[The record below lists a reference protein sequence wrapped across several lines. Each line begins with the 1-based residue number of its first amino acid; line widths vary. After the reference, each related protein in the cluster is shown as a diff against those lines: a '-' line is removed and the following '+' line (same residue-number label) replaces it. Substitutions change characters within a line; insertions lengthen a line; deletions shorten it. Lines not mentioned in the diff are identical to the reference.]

1 VCCPYP
7 CVCLFFLF
15 FFHALTASVSC
26 ISPLHTTLTAQAAL
40 RKLIPLADRVLVK
53 RVEVAAKVRLT
64 VKRKAIY
71 PEVCRPFLPPPP
83 FLWARPRHS
92 TRASPHHPPCCFS
105 VPTPLQSAGGIL
117 LPDTGKKLNEG
128 EVVSVGPGALSK
140 DGKLMPMNCAV
151 GDRVLLPEYG
161 GHAVKV
167 GEDELQ
173 LFRDEDIL
181 GKFK

>member
-1 VCCPYP
+1 MCCPYP

-83 FLWARPRHS
+83 FFVGAPKALNKS
-92 TRASPHHPPCCFS
+92 F
-105 VPTPLQSAGGIL
+105 PTPPTL
-117 LPDTGKKLNEG
+117 LF
-128 EVVSVGPGALSK
+128 
-140 DGKLMPMNCAV
+140 
-151 GDRVLLPEYG
+151 
-161 GHAVKV
+161 
-167 GEDELQ
+167 
-173 LFRDEDIL
+173 FRSNPLAERWRHL
-181 GKFK
+181 AS